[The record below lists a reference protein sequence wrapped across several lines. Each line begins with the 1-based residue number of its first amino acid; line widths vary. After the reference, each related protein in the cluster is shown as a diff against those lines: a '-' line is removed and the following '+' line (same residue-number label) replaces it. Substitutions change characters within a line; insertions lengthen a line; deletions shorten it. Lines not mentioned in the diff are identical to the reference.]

1 MASAYAE
8 RRFLA
13 EVDHPNIVTIHNFAW
28 HPGDDGEPV
37 GYIVMEYVGGV
48 SLKQLMEDRRR
59 PDGSLEPLPVAQA
72 IAYLLEMLPAL
83 GYLHDRGL
91 VYCDFKPENVIQY
104 DCQLKLIDL
113 GAVVRMDEL
122 GSTYYGTVGYQAPDI
137 GEEGPSPSS
146 DLYTVG
152 RTLAVLALGI
162 PPTTGGKP
170 TELPDPADHPVLA
183 AHESFD
189 RLLRRATD
197 PDPLRRFG
205 SADEMFDQ
213 LTGVLREVLA
223 VETGRRHPGP
233 STLFGPPRGVFAG
246 GLLGSPSEPGSPDP
260 ARVAELLP
268 LPLVDAN
275 DPAAGL
281 LATAA
286 DAGPEEVRR
295 LLAAAPEPSLEQRL
309 RMVRA
314 HLEAGDPGA
323 AVERIDALRADRCA
337 DWRLEWWRAVAAMV
351 AGDTAEAAEA
361 FDVVYS
367 TLPGEAA
374 PKLALAAA
382 AEHGG
387 ADESAARY
395 YTVLART
402 DPGLVDASFGLA
414 RVHLRAGR
422 PAEAIAAL
430 DGVPSGSSEYTTAQ
444 LSAVRVRLM
453 DDRLDANDLSEA
465 AGRLTGL
472 TLDAATEQGIRAELL
487 ERAVRAASDNGGQGG
502 GGRNAP
508 ALLGCPW
515 RERELRL
522 ALERCLRASA
532 RLTPDR
538 MRRIALV
545 DRANSVHPR
554 TWM

>member
-1 MASAYAE
+1 M
-8 RRFLA
+8 
-13 EVDHPNIVTIHNFAW
+13 
-28 HPGDDGEPV
+28 
-37 GYIVMEYVGGV
+37 
-48 SLKQLMEDRRR
+48 
-59 PDGSLEPLPVAQA
+59 
-72 IAYLLEMLPAL
+72 
-83 GYLHDRGL
+83 
-91 VYCDFKPENVIQY
+91 
-104 DCQLKLIDL
+104 
-113 GAVVRMDEL
+113 
-122 GSTYYGTVGYQAPDI
+122 
-137 GEEGPSPSS
+137 
-146 DLYTVG
+146 
-152 RTLAVLALGI
+152 
-162 PPTTGGKP
+162 
-170 TELPDPADHPVLA
+170 
-183 AHESFD
+183 
-189 RLLRRATD
+189 
-197 PDPLRRFG
+197 
-205 SADEMFDQ
+205 
-213 LTGVLREVLA
+213 
-223 VETGRRHPGP
+223 
-233 STLFGPPRGVFAG
+233 
-246 GLLGSPSEPGSPDP
+246 
-260 ARVAELLP
+260 
-268 LPLVDAN
+268 
-275 DPAAGL
+275 
-281 LATAA
+281 
-286 DAGPEEVRR
+286 
-295 LLAAAPEPSLEQRL
+295 
-309 RMVRA
+309 
-314 HLEAGDPGA
+314 
-323 AVERIDALRADRCA
+323 
-337 DWRLEWWRAVAAMV
+337 
-351 AGDTAEAAEA
+351 AAEA

-387 ADESAARY
+387 ADEFAARY

-465 AGRLTGL
+465 ADRLEGL

-538 MRRIALV
+538 MRRIGMV
-545 DRANSVHPR
+545 DRANTVHPR
-554 TWM
+554 TWV